1 LTPEEDSAE
10 TCREK
15 ALKAWKLQRST
26 DCGRTNE
33 EGHVVSALPVGTRVL
48 ALIVLLLGGI
58 VGLAMAVAGNGEAFG
73 IHGWIVLLFCAVVA
87 WRVMLQLDA
96 PEPPLARL
104 RSYYD
109 DPIKVGIILAMIWAV
124 IGMVFGLWVAYLLA
138 WPDLTFDAPW
148 ASFGRLRPA
157 HTTGIIFGFGGS
169 ALIATSFHVMQ
180 RTSRARL
187 AGSSAPGSC

>member
-1 LTPEEDSAE
+1 
-10 TCREK
+10 
-15 ALKAWKLQRST
+15 
-26 DCGRTNE
+26 
-33 EGHVVSALPVGTRVL
+33 VRVL
-48 ALIVLLLGGI
+48 RVHSQLAAL
-58 VGLAMAVAGNGEAFG
+58 
-73 IHGWIVLLFCAVVA
+73 
-87 WRVMLQLDA
+87 
-96 PEPPLARL
+96 EPPGEPF

-124 IGMVFGLWVAYLLA
+124 IGMGFGLWVAYLLA

-180 RTSRARL
+180 RTCRARL
-187 AGSSAPGSC
+187 